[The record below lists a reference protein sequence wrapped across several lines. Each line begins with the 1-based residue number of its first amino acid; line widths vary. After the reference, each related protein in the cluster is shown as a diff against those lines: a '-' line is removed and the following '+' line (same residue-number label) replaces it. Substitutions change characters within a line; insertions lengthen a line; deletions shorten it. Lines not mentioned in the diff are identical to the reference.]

1 MKPSFDVWTSIFLF
15 AAVQGIFVSFVLF
28 FKNRPA
34 KKEKL
39 ILAFIVFLF
48 SVTLIDYVLYWTNY
62 QYYYPYIIAISG
74 SFTFLYGP
82 LFYYY
87 FKLIFENYKFRIIDV
102 LSFIPFLIYFALKSP
117 FYFAS
122 VEVKRRIISTPLT
135 PGSYNFPIWAWLSIV
150 SMIIYAII
158 IFKKYNNA
166 SKTLKEMRTW
176 FNYLNGFFIGFI
188 FSYTSYF
195 ILVLT
200 PFFNREYDYLISF
213 AMSFFIYFLAWFG
226 YMQPKVFAGFSI
238 KEIIKP
244 AKYATS
250 ALDENA
256 SRIILDNLQT
266 LMGKEKL
273 YKQEDLSL
281 EKLSDKIGVSKHQL
295 SQVINELLETN
306 YFDYINSLR
315 VKDAMKLLL
324 STTKK
329 EMNIIEIA
337 FEVGFNNKAT
347 FNSAFKKITGMT
359 PTEFRKRQSELKPS
373 SIDNF
378 FVN

>member
-135 PGSYNFPIWAWLSIV
+135 PDSYHFPIWAWLSIV

-158 IFKKYNNA
+158 IFRKYNNA
-166 SKTLKEMRTW
+166 SKTLKEMRDM
-176 FNYLNGFFIGFI
+176 
-188 FSYTSYF
+188 
-195 ILVLT
+195 V
-200 PFFNREYDYLISF
+200 
-213 AMSFFIYFLAWFG
+213 
-226 YMQPKVFAGFSI
+226 
-238 KEIIKP
+238 
-244 AKYATS
+244 
-250 ALDENA
+250 
-256 SRIILDNLQT
+256 
-266 LMGKEKL
+266 
-273 YKQEDLSL
+273 
-281 EKLSDKIGVSKHQL
+281 
-295 SQVINELLETN
+295 
-306 YFDYINSLR
+306 
-315 VKDAMKLLL
+315 
-324 STTKK
+324 
-329 EMNIIEIA
+329 
-337 FEVGFNNKAT
+337 
-347 FNSAFKKITGMT
+347 
-359 PTEFRKRQSELKPS
+359 
-373 SIDNF
+373 
-378 FVN
+378 

>member
-1 MKPSFDVWTSIFLF
+1 
-15 AAVQGIFVSFVLF
+15 
-28 FKNRPA
+28 
-34 KKEKL
+34 
-39 ILAFIVFLF
+39 
-48 SVTLIDYVLYWTNY
+48 
-62 QYYYPYIIAISG
+62 
-74 SFTFLYGP
+74 
-82 LFYYY
+82 
-87 FKLIFENYKFRIIDV
+87 
-102 LSFIPFLIYFALKSP
+102 
-117 FYFAS
+117 
-122 VEVKRRIISTPLT
+122 
-135 PGSYNFPIWAWLSIV
+135 
-150 SMIIYAII
+150 
-158 IFKKYNNA
+158 
-166 SKTLKEMRTW
+166 
-176 FNYLNGFFIGFI
+176 
-188 FSYTSYF
+188 
-195 ILVLT
+195 
-200 PFFNREYDYLISF
+200 
-213 AMSFFIYFLAWFG
+213 
-226 YMQPKVFAGFSI
+226 MQPKVFAGFSI

-281 EKLSDKIGVSKHQL
+281 EKLSDKIDVSKHQL
-295 SQVINELLETN
+295 SQVINELLGTN